1 MSESTNLSVFHVAS
15 GDLWGGAEAQLL
27 TLAKQLQTYS
37 GVHVT
42 VVLLNHGELEK
53 RLIEQAISTIVFD
66 ERNMSFLS
74 ILVSLIKLFNEK
86 RPEVIHSHRQK
97 ENILSSLAN
106 ALTVRVKCIRT
117 QHGAPEFQH
126 SWKQLHKKI
135 QHWLDCFCGRFLQ
148 RKVIAVSGELA
159 KKLESNF
166 SKAHIAVIENGVDLE
181 HLKRCRANAQFK
193 LAPLTTA
200 SVTTKHVGIVG
211 RLVPVKRLDLF
222 LGMVRIFFESVESD
236 VDNHTTH
243 FHIIGDGPLRSKLE
257 QQAKELGIVESVT
270 FYGHVDN
277 VADYLLSLDVLMMCS
292 DHEGLPMTLL
302 EAMALGVPVVSH
314 NAGALTAYFEKE
326 SGGVL
331 SAAHN
336 SRAYS
341 ESLKKL
347 LANNAKRN
355 AIITSGQSTVRE
367 TFSAVINA
375 EKILYLYQS

>member
-27 TLAKQLQTYS
+27 TLAKQLQTHS
-37 GVHVT
+37 GVQVT
-42 VVLLNHGELEK
+42 VVLLNYGQLET
-53 RLIEQAISTIVFD
+53 RLIEQGISTIVFD
-66 ERNMSFLS
+66 ERKMSFLS

-135 QHWLDCFCGRFLQ
+135 QHWLDCFCGRYLQ

-159 KKLESNF
+159 EKLESSF

-181 HLKRCRANAQFK
+181 HLNRCRANAQFK
-193 LAPLTTA
+193 LAPLATR
-200 SVTTKHVGIVG
+200 HVGIVG

-222 LGMVRIFFESVESD
+222 LDMVRIFVESD
-236 VDNHTTH
+236 ECVEGDVDDHAIH
-243 FHIIGDGPLRSKLE
+243 FHVIGDGPLRTALE
-257 QQAKELGIVESVT
+257 MQTKELGIAESVT
-270 FYGHVDN
+270 FHGHIEN
-277 VADYLLSLDVLMMCS
+277 IADYLLSLDVLMMCS

-302 EAMALGVPVVSH
+302 EAMALGVPVVSY

-326 SGGVL
+326 CGGTL

-341 ESLKKL
+341 ESLKKIL
-347 LANNAKRN
+347 GDNTIRD
-355 AIITSGQSTVRE
+355 AIISSGQRTVRE